1 MHELLE
7 REDKWE
13 VDDQFEVPRLLHD
26 LVDGGG
32 VDRSTVH
39 LESVYYDTADHDLQ
53 SHGIVLRRRE
63 GDDDTGWQLK
73 VPATDGRIEIRTSL
87 ADAPPT
93 ELAELLM
100 GLRLGKPLVNVAT
113 LRTERTRYRIREPEH
128 DRVYAELA
136 DDLVRASVDHRLLAW
151 REIEVEYERDGRTLS
166 RRLAKRLSKA
176 GARPSQYRSKLAH
189 ALGAADAPDVE
200 GDASSAFAKYVAR
213 QIDAIFDG
221 DIALRRGQDPIHD
234 TRVAIRRLRSTIRVF
249 GKLLDR
255 TAAEHV
261 DEELKWFAGLLGEV
275 RDRQVQR
282 RRFGKILADWPP
294 EIVLGPVA
302 NRLNTDLH
310 SEQLRARKE
319 VTEAMVSPRY
329 LDILATLQQWR
340 AQVPVTTTPS
350 AKKLRKRAL
359 KAERKANRR
368 LAAAEDGGDDAL
380 LHRTRKAAKRAR
392 YAAELRRPI
401 DKSAAV
407 KQAEKHFKRI
417 QRVLG
422 EHQDSVVASNA
433 LRRFALTAGT
443 TPGENG
449 FTYGLLYAR
458 EQQIAEAARNQAS
471 GLLR

>member
-13 VDDQFEVPRLLHD
+13 VDDGFEVPGLHD
-26 LVDGGG
+26 LVDGGD
-32 VDRSTVH
+32 VAASTVR
-39 LESVYYDTADHDLQ
+39 LESAYYDTADHDLQ
-53 SHGIVLRRRE
+53 SHGIVLRRRD

-73 VPATDGRIEIRTSL
+73 VPAAEGRIEIRTSL
-87 ADAPPT
+87 ADEPPT
-93 ELAELLM
+93 ELEELLT

-176 GARPSQYRSKLAH
+176 GARPSRYRSKLEH
-189 ALGAADAPDVE
+189 ALGGVDAPNADGDVPP
-200 GDASSAFAKYVAR
+200 AFTAYVTA

-249 GKLLDR
+249 GKLLDGA
-255 TAAEHV
+255 AAEHV

-282 RRFGKILADWPP
+282 RRFGKVLADWPP
-294 EIVLGPVA
+294 ELVLGPVA
-302 NRLNTDLH
+302 NRIDSDLH

-319 VTEAMVSPRY
+319 VAEAMVSSRY

-340 AQVPVTTTPS
+340 TQVPATTRPS
-350 AKKLRKRAL
+350 AKKLHKRAM

-368 LAAAEDGGDDAL
+368 LAVAVDVGGDAL
-380 LHRTRKAAKRAR
+380 LHRARKAAKRAR

-401 DKSAAV
+401 DGSAAV
-407 KQAEKHFKRI
+407 KKAEKHFKRI

-422 EHQDSVVASNA
+422 EHQDSVVASDA

-458 EQQIAEAARNQAS
+458 EQQIADAARNQAS
-471 GLLR
+471 NLLR

>member
-13 VDDQFEVPRLLHD
+13 VDDRFEVPPLND
-26 LVDGGG
+26 LVDGGD
-32 VDRSTVH
+32 VDASTVQ
-39 LESVYYDTADHDLQ
+39 LESAYYDTADRDLQ
-53 SHGIVLRRRE
+53 SHGIVLRRRD

-73 VPATDGRIEIRTSL
+73 VPAVDGRIEIRTSL
-87 ADAPPT
+87 ADEPPT
-93 ELAELLM
+93 ELEELLI

-113 LRTERTRYRIREPEH
+113 LRTERTRYRLRERGH

-151 REIEVEYERDGRTLS
+151 REIEVEYERQGRMLS

-176 GARPSQYRSKLAH
+176 GARPSRYRSKLEH
-189 ALGAADAPDVE
+189 ALGAVDAPKAQ
-200 GDASSAFAKYVAR
+200 GDAPSAFAEYVTA

-282 RRFGKILADWPP
+282 RRFGKVLADWPP
-294 EIVLGPVA
+294 ELVLGPVA
-302 NRLNTDLH
+302 NRINSELQ

-319 VTEAMVSPRY
+319 VKEAMASPRY
-329 LDILATLQQWR
+329 LEILVILQQWR
-340 AQVPVTTTPS
+340 TQVPATTEPS
-350 AKKLRKRAL
+350 AERLHKRAI
-359 KAERKANRR
+359 KAERKADRR
-368 LAAAEDGGDDAL
+368 LAAAVDVGDGAL
-380 LHRTRKAAKRAR
+380 LHGARKAAKRAR

-401 DKSAAV
+401 DGSAAA
-407 KQAEKHFKRI
+407 KKAEKHFKRI

-422 EHQDSVVASNA
+422 EHQDSVVASDA

-458 EQQIAEAARNQAS
+458 EKQIADAARKQA
-471 GLLR
+471 GDLLR

>member
-13 VDDQFEVPRLLHD
+13 VDDQFEVPRLHD

-53 SHGIVLRRRE
+53 SHGIVLRRRH

-73 VPATDGRIEIRTSL
+73 VPATEGRIEIRTSL

-93 ELAELLM
+93 ELEELLT
-100 GLRLGKPLVNVAT
+100 GLRLGKPLVNIAT

-151 REIEVEYERDGRTLS
+151 REIEVEYEPDGRTLS

-176 GARPSQYRSKLAH
+176 GARPSPYRSKLEH
-189 ALGAADAPDVE
+189 ALGAADAPDVN
-200 GDASSAFAKYVAR
+200 GDAPSAFAKYVTE

-249 GKLLDR
+249 GQLLDR

-282 RRFGKILADWPP
+282 RRFGKILAGWPP

-302 NRLNTDLH
+302 NRINGDLH

-319 VTEAMVSPRY
+319 VTEAMMSPRY

-340 AQVPVTTTPS
+340 AQVPVTTRPS
-350 AKKLRKRAL
+350 AKKLYKRAL
-359 KAERKANRR
+359 KAERKADRR
-368 LAAAEDGGDDAL
+368 LMAAVDSGNDAL
-380 LHRTRKAAKRAR
+380 LHRARKAAKRAR

-407 KQAEKHFKRI
+407 NKSEKHFKRI

-422 EHQDSVVASNA
+422 EHQDSVVASDA

-471 GLLR
+471 DLLR

>member
-13 VDDQFEVPRLLHD
+13 VDDGFEVPRLQD
-26 LVDGGG
+26 LVDGGD
-32 VDRSTVH
+32 VAASTVR
-39 LESVYYDTADHDLQ
+39 LESAYYDTADHDLQ
-53 SHGIVLRRRE
+53 SHGIVLRRRD

-73 VPATDGRIEIRTSL
+73 VPAAEGRIEIRTSL
-87 ADAPPT
+87 ADEPPT
-93 ELAELLM
+93 ELEELLT

-151 REIEVEYERDGRTLS
+151 REIEVEYERDGRMLS

-176 GARPSQYRSKLAH
+176 GARPSRYRSKLEH
-189 ALGAADAPDVE
+189 ALGPVDAPNA
-200 GDASSAFAKYVAR
+200 GGAAPSAFAEYVTA

-282 RRFGKILADWPP
+282 RRFGKVLADWPP
-294 EIVLGPVA
+294 ELVLGPVA
-302 NRLNTDLH
+302 NRINSELQ

-319 VTEAMVSPRY
+319 VTEAMASPRY
-329 LDILATLQQWR
+329 LDILTILQQWR
-340 AQVPVTTTPS
+340 TQVPTTTEPS
-350 AKKLRKRAL
+350 AKRLHKRAM
-359 KAERKANRR
+359 KAERKADGR
-368 LAAAEDGGDDAL
+368 LAAAVDGGDGAM
-380 LHRTRKAAKRAR
+380 LHRARKAAKRAR

-401 DKSAAV
+401 DGSAAA
-407 KQAEKHFKRI
+407 KKAEKHFKRI

-422 EHQDSVVASNA
+422 EHQDSVVASDA

-458 EQQIAEAARNQAS
+458 EKQIADAARKQAS
-471 GLLR
+471 DLLR

>member
-13 VDDQFEVPRLLHD
+13 VDDRFEVPRLND
-26 LVDGGG
+26 LVDGGD
-32 VDRSTVH
+32 VDASTVQ
-39 LESVYYDTADHDLQ
+39 LESAYYDTADRDLQ
-53 SHGIVLRRRE
+53 SHGIVLRRRD

-73 VPATDGRIEIRTSL
+73 VPAVDGRIEIRTSL
-87 ADAPPT
+87 ADEPPT
-93 ELAELLM
+93 ELEELLI

-113 LRTERTRYRIREPEH
+113 LRTERTRYRLRERGH

-151 REIEVEYERDGRTLS
+151 REIEVEYEREGRMLS

-176 GARPSQYRSKLAH
+176 GARPSRYRSKLEH
-189 ALGAADAPDVE
+189 ALGAVDTPNAHRDAP
-200 GDASSAFAKYVAR
+200 SAFAEYVTA

-282 RRFGKILADWPP
+282 RRFGKVLADWPP
-294 EIVLGPVA
+294 ELVLGPVA
-302 NRLNTDLH
+302 NRINSELQ

-319 VTEAMVSPRY
+319 VAEAMASPRY
-329 LDILATLQQWR
+329 LDILAILQQWR
-340 AQVPVTTTPS
+340 TQVPATTEPS
-350 AKKLRKRAL
+350 ADRLHKRAI
-359 KAERKANRR
+359 KAERKADRR
-368 LAAAEDGGDDAL
+368 LAAAVDVGDGAL
-380 LHRTRKAAKRAR
+380 LHRARKAAKRAR

-401 DKSAAV
+401 DGSAAV
-407 KQAEKHFKRI
+407 KKVEKHFKRI

-422 EHQDSVVASNA
+422 EHQDSVVASDA

-458 EQQIAEAARNQAS
+458 EKQIADAARKQA
-471 GLLR
+471 GALLR

>member
-1 MHELLE
+1 MQELLE

-13 VDDQFEVPRLLHD
+13 VDDRFEVPRLHD
-26 LVDGGG
+26 LVDGGD
-32 VDRSTVH
+32 VAASTVR
-39 LESVYYDTADHDLQ
+39 LESAYYDTADHDLQ
-53 SHGIVLRRRE
+53 SHGIVLRRRD

-73 VPATDGRIEIRTSL
+73 VPAAEGRIEIRTSL
-87 ADAPPT
+87 ADEPPT
-93 ELAELLM
+93 ELEELLI

-113 LRTERTRYRIREPEH
+113 LRTERTRYRIRERGH

-151 REIEVEYERDGRTLS
+151 REIEVEYERDGRMLS

-176 GARPSQYRSKLAH
+176 GARPSRFRSKLEH
-189 ALGAADAPDVE
+189 ALGAIDAPNA
-200 GDASSAFAKYVAR
+200 GGAAPSAFAEYVTA

-255 TAAEHV
+255 NAAEHV

-282 RRFGKILADWPP
+282 RRFGKVLADWPP
-294 EIVLGPVA
+294 ELVLGPVA
-302 NRLNTDLH
+302 NRINSELQ

-319 VTEAMVSPRY
+319 VTEAMASPRY
-329 LDILATLQQWR
+329 LDILAILQQWR
-340 AQVPVTTTPS
+340 TQVPATTEPS
-350 AKKLRKRAL
+350 AKRLHKRAM
-359 KAERKANRR
+359 KAERKADGR
-368 LAAAEDGGDDAL
+368 LAAAVDGDDGAM
-380 LHRTRKAAKRAR
+380 LHRARKAAKRAR

-401 DKSAAV
+401 DGSAAV
-407 KQAEKHFKRI
+407 KKAEKRFKRI

-422 EHQDSVVASNA
+422 EHQDSVVASDA

-458 EQQIAEAARNQAS
+458 EKQIADAARKQAS
-471 GLLR
+471 DLLR

>member
-13 VDDQFEVPRLLHD
+13 VDDRFEVPRLHD
-26 LVDGGG
+26 LVNGGD
-32 VDRSTVH
+32 VDASTVR
-39 LESVYYDTADHDLQ
+39 LESAYYDTADLDLQ
-53 SHGIVLRRRE
+53 SHGIVLRRRD

-73 VPATDGRIEIRTSL
+73 VPAAEGRIEIRTSL
-87 ADAPPT
+87 ADEPPT
-93 ELAELLM
+93 ELEELLI

-113 LRTERTRYRIREPEH
+113 LRTERTRYRIRERGQ
-128 DRVYAELA
+128 DRACAELA

-176 GARPSQYRSKLAH
+176 GARPSRYRSKLEH
-189 ALGAADAPDVE
+189 AFGGVDAPNAN
-200 GDASSAFAKYVAR
+200 GDAAPSAFGEYVTA

-255 TAAEHV
+255 AAAEHV

-282 RRFGKILADWPP
+282 RRFGKVLADWPP
-294 EIVLGPVA
+294 ELVLGPVA
-302 NRLNTDLH
+302 NRINAELQ

-319 VTEAMVSPRY
+319 VAEAMASQRY
-329 LDILATLQQWR
+329 LDILTILQQWR
-340 AQVPVTTTPS
+340 TQVPATTEPS
-350 AKKLRKRAL
+350 AKRLHKRAM
-359 KAERKANRR
+359 KAERKADGR
-368 LAAAEDGGDDAL
+368 LAAAVDGGDGAM
-380 LHRTRKAAKRAR
+380 LHRARKAAKRAR

-401 DKSAAV
+401 DGSAAA
-407 KQAEKHFKRI
+407 KKAEKHFKRI

-422 EHQDSVVASNA
+422 EHQDSVVASDA

-458 EQQIAEAARNQAS
+458 EEQIADAARKQAS
-471 GLLR
+471 DLLR